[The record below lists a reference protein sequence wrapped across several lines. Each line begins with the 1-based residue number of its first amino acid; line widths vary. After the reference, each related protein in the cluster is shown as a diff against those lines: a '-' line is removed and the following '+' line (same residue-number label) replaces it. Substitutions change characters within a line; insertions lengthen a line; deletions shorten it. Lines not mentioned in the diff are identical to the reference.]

1 MAKLSK
7 LQLKKIEEAQR
18 KAVLLDVLQKNK
30 KGQKSPAQVLEAIF
44 TRQVNYHLFTQDSG
58 YEELSLIVQQHS
70 NKADVALLDKFYKFL
85 LVLVQKGLSEM
96 LSDPQIV
103 KALWS
108 VVRYRTYWLAE
119 IEDFKPASKN
129 PYRVFA
135 QMVRYLFAYYEM
147 PVFMDNAFYTQNDTH
162 IHWYIHLGNGGN
174 LRKAYHLPITLTT
187 KMAHYVLKAPYD
199 FTIEEALRYGQ
210 IVGMGGDMRL
220 VRHILATQ
228 LGRGFEHEDFWET
241 VIRFFVQNPM
251 LDPAQ
256 IQPIVDFLQNIK
268 YETRRVVRGRGQ
280 VEMLPPQQ
288 PDFSLK
294 GRTVASVL
302 RLVQEWHREL
312 NRLPKV
318 AFEEYW
324 NGFTMPDFVYEAG
337 NEWTGKVYKIRQLFT
352 AEELRKEGNAQSHC
366 VASYNWSCA
375 KGDSSIW
382 SLTVEDSFSNN
393 PKRLVT
399 IELNKSRFI
408 VQIRGKYNR
417 QPTDQELDIVER
429 WALCHALRFSKY
441 VRE

>member
-7 LQLKKIEEAQR
+7 LQLKKLAEAQH
-18 KAVLLDVLQKNK
+18 KAILLDTLQKNK
-30 KGQKSPAQVLEAIF
+30 KGQRSPAQVLEAIF
-44 TRQVNYHLFTQDSG
+44 QRQVSYHLFTQDSG

-70 NKADVALLDKFYKFL
+70 NKADTALLDKFHKFL
-85 LVLVQKGLSEM
+85 GILTKKGLAEM

-108 VVRYRTYWLAE
+108 VIRYRTAWLAE

-135 QMVRYLFAYYEM
+135 QMVRYLFAHYEM
-147 PVFMDNAFYTQNDTH
+147 PVFMDNAFYAQNDTH
-162 IHWYIHLGNGGN
+162 IHWYIHLGKGGN
-174 LRKAYHLPITLTT
+174 LRKAHRLPFELTT
-187 KMAHYVLKAPYD
+187 KMSHYVLKAPYD

-210 IVGMGGDMRL
+210 IIGMGGDMRL
-220 VRHILATQ
+220 VRHILATK

-251 LDPAQ
+251 LDPIQ
-256 IQPIVDFLQNIK
+256 IQPIVDFLQNVK

-280 VEMLPPQQ
+280 VEILPPQH

-324 NGFTMPDFVYEAG
+324 NGFAIPDFVHEAG
-337 NEWTGKVYKIRQLFT
+337 NEWTGKVYKIRQLLT
-352 AEELRKEGNAQSHC
+352 ADELRKEGNAQSHC
-366 VASYNWSCA
+366 VSSYNWSCA
-375 KGDSSIW
+375 KGDASIW
-382 SLTVEDSFSNN
+382 SLTIEDTFSSN

-399 IELNKSRFI
+399 IELNKSRYI

-417 QPTDQELDIVER
+417 QPTAEELDIVER

-441 VRE
+441 VRD